1 MTAWSL
7 ILSFPTALKV
17 HLPTPLAFSQQ
28 LSILLLHQHANILT
42 MTSCALESSYLLTV
56 KILLLLQMF
65 GQIYIFPLMMGQKVR
80 VLLKCKFHSNQQYFL
95 KILKVRKL
103 EGLIFLCRLKQMRAC
118 KWALWTKY
126 HSDLCRDQYPLH
138 HTCFYK
144 AILLENTAYIFLAM
158 QTIFSY
164 IRMKPGHRRE
174 I

>member
-17 HLPTPLAFSQQ
+17 HLPTPLTFSQQ

-42 MTSCALESSYLLTV
+42 MTSCTLESSYLLTV

-103 EGLIFLCRLKQMRAC
+103 EGLIFLCRLKQMRPC

-138 HTCFYK
+138 HTCFHW

-164 IRMKPGHRRE
+164 IRMKPGAL
-174 I
+174 